1 VTFAADTI
9 GLGDLSRFAL
19 TVAGTYTVTISS
31 ANPTIATFPPLV
43 YSLTVNPGPAAKLGF
58 GVPPSDVPANT
69 TMSPPVTVL
78 VQDTYGNTVTTSS
91 ASITLAPDPTTSTGV
106 TGSGF
111 GPTTAV
117 NGVATFTGVKF
128 TSAPR
133 TGVKLVA
140 TSGALTS
147 ALSTGFAIK

>member
-1 VTFAADTI
+1 
-9 GLGDLSRFAL
+9 
-19 TVAGTYTVTISS
+19 
-31 ANPTIATFPPLV
+31 
-43 YSLTVNPGPAAKLGF
+43 
-58 GVPPSDVPANT
+58 
-69 TMSPPVTVL
+69 VTVL

-91 ASITLAPDPTTSTGV
+91 ASITLALDATSIGAGV

-111 GPTTAV
+111 GPVTAV
-117 NGVATFTGVKF
+117 NGIATFTGLKF
-128 TSAPR
+128 APTGK